1 MPACHILDTIKLVPF
16 H

>member
-1 MPACHILDTIKLVPF
+1 MPACHILYTIKLAHF